1 MTTFSKILLISE
13 MYARTNI
20 RKKVRL
26 KKSDPE
32 IKIQVSD

>member
-1 MTTFSKILLISE
+1 MTTFSKLVLISE
-13 MYARTNI
+13 MYVRTNI
-20 RKKVRL
+20 RKKGRL